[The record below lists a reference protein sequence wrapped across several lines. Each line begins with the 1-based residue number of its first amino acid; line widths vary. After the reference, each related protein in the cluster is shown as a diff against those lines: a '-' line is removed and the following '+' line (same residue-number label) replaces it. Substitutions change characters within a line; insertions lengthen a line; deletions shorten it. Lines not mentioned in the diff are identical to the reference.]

1 MANPKGPERVNEMV
15 ELLKRW
21 QHLERQAMSD
31 TAEILEQTQNPL
43 IRIIM
48 EIILHDSHMHHRVEQ
63 FLIEALTTK
72 DVAVSREDVAEIWE
86 KIEAH
91 DKHERETI
99 ELAAAL
105 KKKAWSPI
113 HKQILDYLLTDES
126 KHDTLLAQLNE
137 LKKGMSRASGG

>member
-15 ELLKRW
+15 ELLRQW
-21 QHLERQAMSD
+21 QRLERQAMSD

-48 EIILHDSHMHHRVEQ
+48 EIILHDSHMHHHVQQ
-63 FLIEALTTK
+63 FLIESLTTK

-91 DKHERETI
+91 DRQERRTI
-99 ELAAAL
+99 ELATQL
-105 KKKAWSPI
+105 KEKAWSPV
-113 HKQILDYLLTDES
+113 HKQLLGYLLTDEA
-126 KHDTLLAQLNE
+126 KHDSLLVQLNE
-137 LKKGMSRASGG
+137 IKKDMNRASGG